1 VRHFKFLIFCFI
13 RRYSMENDIK
23 YMKMALAEARKAYQ
37 RAEVPIGAV
46 VICNDQVVGR
56 GFNLR
61 EQTQDPTSHAE
72 MIALK
77 EAAKNEASWRLEDCQ
92 LYVTLEPC
100 PMCAGA
106 ILQSRIKRLVYGAS
120 DPKAGAVNS
129 LYQLLNDERFNHQ
142 VEVEA
147 GVMEKEAAQL
157 LKDFFRDLRERK
169 DG

>member
-1 VRHFKFLIFCFI
+1 
-13 RRYSMENDIK
+13 MEDDIK
-23 YMKMALAEARKAYQ
+23 YMQMALAEARKAYH

-46 VICNDQVVGR
+46 VVCDDQVVGR

-72 MIALK
+72 MIALR
-77 EAAKNEASWRLEDCQ
+77 EAAANEDSWRLEDCQ

-120 DPKAGAVNS
+120 DPKAGAVRS
-129 LYQLLNDERFNHQ
+129 LYQLLDDNRFNHQ

-147 GVMEKEAAQL
+147 GVLEKESAQL
-157 LKDFFRDLRERK
+157 LKDFFRELRLRK

>member
-1 VRHFKFLIFCFI
+1 
-13 RRYSMENDIK
+13 MEDDIK

-37 RAEVPIGAV
+37 RVEVPIGAV
-46 VICNDQVVGR
+46 VVCNDQVVGR

-72 MIALK
+72 MIALR
-77 EAAKNEASWRLEDCQ
+77 EAAENEASWRLENCQ

-120 DPKAGAVNS
+120 DPKAGAVRS
-129 LYQLLNDERFNHQ
+129 LYQLLDDDRFNHQ

-147 GVMEKEAAQL
+147 GVMEKESAQL
-157 LKDFFRDLRERK
+157 LKDFFRELRQRK

>member
-1 VRHFKFLIFCFI
+1 
-13 RRYSMENDIK
+13 MEDDIK

-46 VICNDQVVGR
+46 IVCNDQVVGR

-72 MIALK
+72 MIALR
-77 EAAKNEASWRLEDCQ
+77 EAAANEASWRLEDCQ

-106 ILQSRIKRLVYGAS
+106 ILQSRIKRLIYGAS
-120 DPKAGAVNS
+120 DPKAGAVRS
-129 LYQLLNDERFNHQ
+129 LYQLLDDDRFNHQ
-142 VEVEA
+142 VKVEA
-147 GVMEKEAAQL
+147 GVMEKESAQL
-157 LKDFFRDLRERK
+157 LKDFFRELRLRK

>member
-1 VRHFKFLIFCFI
+1 
-13 RRYSMENDIK
+13 MEDDIK

-46 VICNDQVVGR
+46 VVCNDQVVGR

-72 MIALK
+72 MIALR
-77 EAAKNEASWRLEDCQ
+77 EAAKNKASWRLEDCQ

-106 ILQSRIKRLVYGAS
+106 ILQSRIKRLIYGAG

-147 GVMEKEAAQL
+147 GVMEAEAAQL

>member
-1 VRHFKFLIFCFI
+1 
-13 RRYSMENDIK
+13 MEADIK
-23 YMKMALAEARKAYQ
+23 YMKIALAEARKAYQ

-72 MIALK
+72 MIALR
-77 EAAKNEASWRLEDCQ
+77 EAAKNEASWRLENCQ

-106 ILQSRIKRLVYGAS
+106 ILQSRIERLVYGAS

-129 LYQLLNDERFNHQ
+129 LYQLLNDDRFNHQ

-157 LKDFFRDLRERK
+157 LKSFFRDLRERK

>member
-1 VRHFKFLIFCFI
+1 MNF
-13 RRYSMENDIK
+13 DQK
-23 YMKMALAEARKAYQ
+23 YMQMALAEARKAYQ

-46 VICNDQVVGR
+46 VVCDDRVVGR

-72 MIALK
+72 IIALK
-77 EAAKNEASWRLEDCQ
+77 EAAKEQASWRLENCQ

-106 ILQSRIKRLVYGAS
+106 ILQSRLKRLVYAAD
-120 DPKAGAVNS
+120 DPKAGAVKS
-129 LYQLLNDERFNHQ
+129 LYQLLGDNRFNHQ
-142 VEVEA
+142 VEVVS
-147 GVMEKEAAQL
+147 GVMEAEAAQL
-157 LKDFFRDLRERK
+157 LKDFFRELRERK

>member
-1 VRHFKFLIFCFI
+1 
-13 RRYSMENDIK
+13 MEDDIK
-23 YMKMALAEARKAYQ
+23 YMQMALAEARKAYQ

-46 VICNDQVVGR
+46 VVCNDQVVGR

-72 MIALK
+72 MIALR
-77 EAAKNEASWRLEDCQ
+77 EAAANEDSWRLEDCQ

-120 DPKAGAVNS
+120 DPKAGAVRS
-129 LYQLLNDERFNHQ
+129 LYQLLDDNRFNHQ

-147 GVMEKEAAQL
+147 GVLEKESAQL
-157 LKDFFRDLRERK
+157 LKDFFRELRLRK

>member
-1 VRHFKFLIFCFI
+1 
-13 RRYSMENDIK
+13 MEDDIK

-46 VICNDQVVGR
+46 VVCNDQVVGR

-72 MIALK
+72 MIALR
-77 EAAKNEASWRLEDCQ
+77 EAAENEASWRLEECQ

-120 DPKAGAVNS
+120 DPKAGAVRS
-129 LYQLLNDERFNHQ
+129 LYQLLDDDRFNHQ
-142 VEVEA
+142 VEVVS
-147 GVMEKEAAQL
+147 GVMKEESAQL
-157 LKDFFRDLRERK
+157 LKDFFRGLRQRK

>member
-1 VRHFKFLIFCFI
+1 
-13 RRYSMENDIK
+13 MEDDIK
-23 YMKMALAEARKAYQ
+23 YMQMALAEARKAYQ

-46 VICNDQVVGR
+46 VVCNDQVVGR

-72 MIALK
+72 MIALR
-77 EAAKNEASWRLEDCQ
+77 EAAANEDSWRLEDCQ

-120 DPKAGAVNS
+120 DPKAGAVRS
-129 LYQLLNDERFNHQ
+129 LYQLLDDNRFNHQ

-147 GVMEKEAAQL
+147 GVLEKESAQL
-157 LKDFFRDLRERK
+157 LKDFFRELRQRK

>member
-1 VRHFKFLIFCFI
+1 
-13 RRYSMENDIK
+13 MEDDIK
-23 YMKMALAEARKAYQ
+23 YMQMALAEARKAYQ

-46 VICNDQVVGR
+46 VVCNDQVVGR

-72 MIALK
+72 MIALR
-77 EAAKNEASWRLEDCQ
+77 EAAENEASWRLEDCQ

-120 DPKAGAVNS
+120 DPKAGAVRS
-129 LYQLLNDERFNHQ
+129 LYQLLDDDRFNHQ

-147 GVMEKEAAQL
+147 GVMERESAQL
-157 LKDFFRDLRERK
+157 LKDFFRELRLGK

>member
-1 VRHFKFLIFCFI
+1 
-13 RRYSMENDIK
+13 MEDDIK

-46 VICNDQVVGR
+46 VVCNDQVVGR

-72 MIALK
+72 MIALR
-77 EAAKNEASWRLEDCQ
+77 EAAENEASWRLEDCQ

-120 DPKAGAVNS
+120 DPKAGAVKS
-129 LYQLLNDERFNHQ
+129 LYQLLNDDRFNHQ

-147 GVMEKEAAQL
+147 GVMEAESAQL
-157 LKDFFRDLRERK
+157 LKDFFRDLRKRK

>member
-1 VRHFKFLIFCFI
+1 
-13 RRYSMENDIK
+13 MENDIK

-46 VICNDQVVGR
+46 VVCNDQVVGR

-61 EQTQDPTSHAE
+61 EQTQDPTTHAE
-72 MIALK
+72 IIALR
-77 EAAKNEASWRLEDCQ
+77 EAAKNEASWRLENCQ

-120 DPKAGAVNS
+120 DPKAGAVRS
-129 LYQLLNDERFNHQ
+129 LYQLLDDNRFNHQ
-142 VEVEA
+142 VDVEA
-147 GVMEKEAAQL
+147 RVMEKESAQL
-157 LKDFFRDLRERK
+157 LKDFFRELRLRK

>member
-1 VRHFKFLIFCFI
+1 
-13 RRYSMENDIK
+13 MENDIK

-46 VICNDQVVGR
+46 VVCDDQVVGR

-72 MIALK
+72 MIALR

-120 DPKAGAVNS
+120 DPKAGAVKS
-129 LYQLLNDERFNHQ
+129 LYQLLDDDRFNHQ

-147 GVMEKEAAQL
+147 GVMEAESAQL
-157 LKDFFRDLRERK
+157 LKDFFRDLRKRK

>member
-1 VRHFKFLIFCFI
+1 MLQVEKLHYF

-46 VICNDQVVGR
+46 VVCDDQVVGR

-72 MIALK
+72 MIALR
-77 EAAKNEASWRLEDCQ
+77 EAAETEASWRLEDCQ

-147 GVMEKEAAQL
+147 GVMKKEAAQL
-157 LKDFFRDLRERK
+157 LKDFFRD
-169 DG
+169 

>member
-1 VRHFKFLIFCFI
+1 
-13 RRYSMENDIK
+13 MEDDIK

-37 RAEVPIGAV
+37 RDEVPIGAV
-46 VICNDQVVGR
+46 VVCNDQVVGR

-72 MIALK
+72 MIALR
-77 EAAKNEASWRLEDCQ
+77 EAAANEASWRLEDCQ

-120 DPKAGAVNS
+120 DPKAGAVRS
-129 LYQLLNDERFNHQ
+129 LYQLLDDDRFNHQ

-147 GVMEKEAAQL
+147 GLLEAESAQL
-157 LKDFFRDLRERK
+157 LKDFFRELRLRK

>member
-1 VRHFKFLIFCFI
+1 
-13 RRYSMENDIK
+13 MEDDIK

-46 VICNDQVVGR
+46 VVCNDQVVGR

-72 MIALK
+72 MIALR
-77 EAAKNEASWRLEDCQ
+77 EAAANEASWRLEDCQ

-120 DPKAGAVNS
+120 DPKAGAVKS
-129 LYQLLNDERFNHQ
+129 LYQLLDDDRFNHQ

-147 GVMEKEAAQL
+147 GIMEAESAQL
-157 LKDFFRDLRERK
+157 LKDFFRELRQRK

>member
-1 VRHFKFLIFCFI
+1 
-13 RRYSMENDIK
+13 MEDDIK

-46 VICNDQVVGR
+46 VVCNDQVVGR

-72 MIALK
+72 MIALR
-77 EAAKNEASWRLEDCQ
+77 EAAANEASWRLEDCQ

-106 ILQSRIKRLVYGAS
+106 ILQSRIKRLIYGAS
-120 DPKAGAVNS
+120 DPKAGAVRS
-129 LYQLLNDERFNHQ
+129 LYQLLDDERFNHQ

-147 GVMEKEAAQL
+147 GVMENESAQL
-157 LKDFFRDLRERK
+157 LKDFFRELRKRK